1 MVPWMIVPG
10 DWRRPDHPGPY
21 PLHWCPS
28 CQFGQVHPRPARD
41 RIPDFYRI
49 DSYYTHDDKSADSG
63 PEPPTLLDRLRIKLA
78 WLNDPGGEM
87 DDSWLQEHLSPG
99 ARVCDLGC
107 GSGDLLAQLSRL
119 GHEVIGAE
127 PDPVA
132 REIARGKGLKAL
144 PGTAEELPEEVRGE
158 RYHLVVMSHVLE
170 HCPDPRLAVSNA
182 AGLLAERG
190 LLVIETPNNEA
201 RGLERAG
208 VLWPWLDVP
217 RHLNFFTSRSLASI
231 CTDSGLSVQAVEY
244 RGYTRQFLP
253 DWIRTERKIRDVFSA
268 GVGDVRELPGPH
280 RGYNSWL
287 LLLSTAWAPDRL
299 KCDSVRVIV
308 GRPSP

>member
-1 MVPWMIVPG
+1 MTVPG
-10 DWRRPDHPGPY
+10 DWQRPAHPGPY
-21 PLHWCPS
+21 PLRWCPT
-28 CQFGQVHPRPARD
+28 CQFGQVHPRPERD
-41 RIPDFYRI
+41 HIPSFYRI
-49 DSYYTHDDKSADSG
+49 NSYYTHDDGSADSR
-63 PEPPTLLDRLRIKLA
+63 PEPLTLLDRLRIKLA

-87 DDSWLQEHLSPG
+87 DDAWLQGHFRPG

-107 GSGDLLAQLSRL
+107 GGGDLLARLSRL
-119 GHEVIGAE
+119 GHEVVGVE
-127 PDPVA
+127 PDAVA
-132 REIARGKGLKAL
+132 REIARGRGHKVL
-144 PGTAEELPEEVRGE
+144 PGMAEELPEEVRGE
-158 RYHLVVMSHVLE
+158 RYDVVVMSHVLE
-170 HCPDPRLAVSNA
+170 HCLEPRLAVSNA

-190 LLVIETPNNEA
+190 ILVIETPNNEA

-217 RHLNFFTSRSLASI
+217 RHLNFFTSKSLASI

-253 DWIRTERKIRDVFSA
+253 DWIRTERRIRDVFSA
-268 GVGDVRELPGPH
+268 EGGETGGLPGPH

-287 LLLSTAWAPDRL
+287 LLLSTARAPDRL

-308 GRPSP
+308 GRPPA